1 MERALFVD
9 AEAVTTVKKKS
20 TCSQSIKD
28 EYIYQIR
35 LELRI
40 KIRIKILVNGS
51 IQISHDGNTIVQC
64 WYQGDK
70 DAEEVRTS
78 DQFMMVKS
86 GAGGDQVR
94 TLLPQI
100 T

>member
-1 MERALFVD
+1 MAVSRFHMMATLLSNVD
-9 AEAVTTVKKKS
+9 
-20 TCSQSIKD
+20 
-28 EYIYQIR
+28 
-35 LELRI
+35 
-40 KIRIKILVNGS
+40 
-51 IQISHDGNTIVQC
+51 SHE
-64 WYQGDK
+64 GDK

-100 T
+100 TLKKKSQM

>member
-1 MERALFVD
+1 MAVSRFHMMATLLSNVD
-9 AEAVTTVKKKS
+9 
-20 TCSQSIKD
+20 
-28 EYIYQIR
+28 
-35 LELRI
+35 
-40 KIRIKILVNGS
+40 
-51 IQISHDGNTIVQC
+51 SHE
-64 WYQGDK
+64 GDK